1 MNMRTDQAQSH
12 WNTAYQSRP
21 AEHHSWHQSAPERS
35 LSMIAATGFVPAAPI
50 IDIGGGASLLVD
62 SLLARGC
69 TDLTVLDISSEALK
83 NSRARLGQRAVH
95 VEWICT
101 DIRDFQ
107 PLRSYSVWHDRAL
120 FHFLTREEDR
130 VQYRRA
136 LRSGLA
142 VGGCLLMGT
151 FAIGGPLRCSGL
163 DIVQYDEDRL
173 LAALGPGFELQESQ
187 QEIHRTPG
195 GGEQP
200 FAWFRL
206 KRI

>member
-1 MNMRTDQAQSH
+1 VNIRTDQAQSH
-12 WNTAYQSRP
+12 WNTAYESKP
-21 AEHHSWHQSAPERS
+21 VEGHSWHQATPERS
-35 LSMIAATGFVPAAPI
+35 LSMIAGTGFVPAAPI

-62 SLLARGC
+62 SLLDRGF
-69 TDLTVLDISSEALK
+69 TDLTVLDISSEALN
-83 NSRARLGQRAVH
+83 NSRARLGHRAGQ

-142 VGGCLLMGT
+142 LGGCVLMGT
-151 FAIGGPLRCSGL
+151 FAVGGPERCSGL

-173 LAALGPGFELQESQ
+173 LAALGPGFELEESLQEV
-187 QEIHRTPG
+187 HRTPG
-195 GGEQP
+195 GGEQR

-206 KRI
+206 KRV